1 MVWLLSVLI
10 LSVPAIV
17 LMGLAF
23 LLLGVRQWWGLM
35 LAAIIG
41 SMLAGMFIAS
51 AGSAMATAVDP
62 DEALL
67 RGALI
72 GSGAG
77 IVVGGLIL
85 LLARL
90 VSDIRGG

>member
-1 MVWLLSVLI
+1 MIWLSVVLI

-23 LLLGVRQWWGLM
+23 LLGVRQWWGL
-35 LAAIIG
+35 LLPAIIG
-41 SMLAGMFIAS
+41 SMLGGMFIAS
-51 AGSAMATAVDP
+51 AATAMASAVDP
-62 DEALL
+62 QEALL

-72 GSGAG
+72 GSGIG

-90 VSDIRGG
+90 VSGIIKR